1 MRVQP
6 ACDAEFAARPPMTEK
21 GYIQFECRCV
31 KGAPPSSSELTLLS
45 YWRARCYEHGLCGV
59 YDDGIGYGNLS
70 VRIPGTSGFIITGTQ
85 TGSLDKLRQVH
96 YAKVIDFD
104 IARNTVVAVGPVSAS
119 SESLSHAALYSTSR
133 RINAIIHAHDHAIW
147 SSLLNRAPTTDPSV
161 EAGTPEMGYELMRV
175 AGDVGESEKLIV
187 MGGHQ
192 DGVIAFGA
200 GLDEAGRTLFEA
212 LRRARG

>member
-1 MRVQP
+1 
-6 ACDAEFAARPPMTEK
+6 MTEK

-31 KGAPPSSSELTLLS
+31 KGAPPSSADVTLLS
-45 YWRARCYEHGLCGV
+45 YWRAKCYEHGLCGV

-70 VRIPGTSGFIITGTQ
+70 VRIPGTNGFIITGTQ
-85 TGSLDKLRQVH
+85 TGSVEKLRQVH

-104 IARNTVVAVGPVSAS
+104 IARNTVVAVGPVAAS

-133 RINAIIHAHDHAIW
+133 KINAIIHAHDHAIW
-147 SSLLNRAPTTDPSV
+147 SSKLNHAPTTDPSV
-161 EAGTPEMGYELMRV
+161 EAGTPEMGLELMRV
-175 AGDVGESEKLIV
+175 ARGANEAEKLIV

-200 GLDEAGRTLFEA
+200 GLDEAGRVLLEA
-212 LRRARG
+212 MRRARL